1 MARRHAGAIVERLKS
16 VCSPS
21 LAPILPIL
29 ILSLT
34 MGTVELWAN
43 DNGDRAI
50 RRNSIDRLES
60 RLTEIDSEIETLS
73 TLTLRSGVGRIGYRS
88 RIHDSPANREWIRIE
103 LGGVYPVDQIVLVP
117 VIWRESKKG
126 PVGDGFPV
134 QFTIKVGSK
143 RDTEGTEVASF
154 TESDGLLPR
163 VSPLVIEIPETPV
176 SWMTLEADH
185 LSRSVWEGR
194 FILQFA
200 EILILSGQENVA
212 LHSHVEVPAKHESYD
227 NVWTSRNLVDGQS
240 PYLMD
245 AAVGERSTAYV
256 SAPNLESDASIEIDL
271 EKPTPIDRVT
281 LHRVDVNDTVP
292 QSVPSDFGIP
302 RHLIIEGAN
311 RPDYS
316 DANTLAELTVRTVY
330 DAGPFI
336 HLRFGETECRFV
348 RLKIREPYRHGEG
361 NLVAFAEI
369 EVLSRGK
376 NAALNAPVKA
386 TFDSERHRMLSSIT
400 DGHNF
405 YGKIL
410 PERRWLNELA
420 RRHELENERPLVA
433 SSLGQLYAQQ
443 RENLNRMRWLA
454 ALLAAGIMIAILFD
468 RLIRVK
474 QMSRI
479 RERLA
484 ADLHDELGAN
494 LHTIGLLSDLA
505 KASSND
511 KEELNT
517 IHRRIRSETQRSSEA
532 VRRCTGMLEAKG
544 SYDGLVEDMQRTA
557 RRVLGNL
564 DHEIIIEGEEHLN
577 KVDPRI
583 GYDLYLFYKECLVNI
598 SRHSEATQF
607 ETRLTAT
614 PSQLCLTVVDNGKGL
629 PEDEGDTNMIP
640 SSLRRRARLLK
651 SKVSVE
657 NLEPSG
663 TIIKLL
669 IGRPFH
675 G

>member
-1 MARRHAGAIVERLKS
+1 MIGLKS
-16 VCSPS
+16 FRSPS
-21 LAPILPIL
+21 VAL
-29 ILSLT
+29 IISINLLCLGT
-34 MGTVELWAN
+34 GTVELWAS
-43 DNGDRAI
+43 GEAERTT

-60 RLTEIDSEIETLS
+60 RLSEIDSEIGTLS
-73 TLTLRSGVGRIGYRS
+73 TMTLRSGVGRIGYRS
-88 RIHDSPANREWIRIE
+88 RIHDSPTNREWIRIE
-103 LGGVYPVDQIVLVP
+103 LDRVYPVDQIVLVP

-134 QFTIKVGSK
+134 KFSVRVGSGN
-143 RDTEGTEVASF
+143 DTEGIEIARF

-163 VSPLVIEIPETPV
+163 VSPLVIEMPETPV
-176 SWMTLEADH
+176 SWMILEADQ

-194 FILQFA
+194 FILQFS
-200 EILILSGQENVA
+200 EILLFSGPENVA
-212 LHSHVEVPAKHESYD
+212 LHGHVEVPIEHHTHD
-227 NVWTSRNLVDGQS
+227 NIWTPRNLVDGVS

-245 AAVGERSTAYV
+245 AAAGERSTAFV
-256 SAPNLESDASIEIDL
+256 SAPNLKSDASIEIDL

-311 RPDYS
+311 QPDYS
-316 DANTLAELTVRTVY
+316 DANPLAELTVRTVY

-336 HLRFGETECRFV
+336 HLRFRETECRFV
-348 RLKIREPYRHGEG
+348 RLRIREPYRHGEG

-386 TFDSERHRMLSSIT
+386 TFDSERQRLLSSIT

-420 RRHELENERPLVA
+420 RRHKLENERPLVA

-474 QMSRI
+474 QMTRI

-505 KASSND
+505 KASSHD
-511 KEELNT
+511 QEELKT

-544 SYDGLVEDMQRTA
+544 SYDGLVEDMHRTA

-564 DHEIIIEGEEHLN
+564 DHQIIIEGEENLK

-598 SRHSEATQF
+598 SRHSEATLF

-629 PEDEGDTNMIP
+629 PEDKGDTNVIP